1 MRPSP
6 ATILEVTEETSTVRT
21 IRFDSVRLDP
31 LPGQYMMV
39 WIRGVDE
46 IPMSFS
52 GPSEMTVAA
61 VGEATRA
68 LSRLRPGDG
77 LGLRGPLGNG
87 FSIEGERILL
97 VGGGLGAAPL
107 AFLGEAA
114 RQKGVEV
121 TSLMGFRCR
130 EDIIFQG
137 RFERLGELI
146 LTTDDG
152 SCGIPGRASLGLERL
167 DPKRFSQIY
176 ICGPELMMWD
186 VIQSWK
192 NHAEKMQA
200 SVNRYLKCGIGI
212 CGSCCMDP
220 TGIRVCQE
228 GPVIPAV
235 QLLDGEFGRYR
246 RGPSGSRGPP
256 RG

>member
-6 ATILEVTEETSTVRT
+6 VRIVEIIEETSTVKT
-21 IRFDSVRLDP
+21 IRFDSARLDP

-68 LSRLRPGDG
+68 LFRLRPGDG
-77 LGLRGPLGNG
+77 LGLRGPYGNG
-87 FSIEGERILL
+87 FSLIGDRILL
-97 VGGGLGAAPL
+97 IGGGVGAAPL
-107 AFLGEAA
+107 AFLGDVA
-114 RQKGVEV
+114 RHKGIEV
-121 TSLMGFRCR
+121 TSLMGFRCS
-130 EDIIFQG
+130 EDIIFKR

-152 SCGIPGRASLGLERL
+152 SSGIPGRVSLGLERL
-167 DPKRFSQIY
+167 DPDRFSQIY

-186 VIQSWK
+186 VIERWK
-192 NHAEKMQA
+192 DHAGKMQA
-200 SVNRYLKCGIGI
+200 SVNRHFKCGIGI

-235 QLLDGEFGRYR
+235 QLLEGEFGRYR